1 MANRIANLLGNTKTR
16 TMVLLVVGVLIFGV
30 VIAISQTESVHTSD
44 APERVS
50 KTTQV
55 PNQVKSTPGEQVS
68 RKYKEL
74 QDQANKRGAEEA
86 AKKGTTFIPTLTG
99 NAEGYDDKDF
109 DKQLSAVAGDSGGKC
124 SKSTVAQLKQQGMD
138 TTKIILELKSYGC
151 SAAAIAALFSPD
163 EIAAAL
169 LAMNNCASNP
179 NAKGC
184 TADDAKK
191 LKDQGADAAKIAATL
206 KEKGCTM
213 SNIASALKGAGFTSN
228 DIATALKSAGATP
241 AELAA
246 ALKAAGASPAEIAT
260 AMKAAGISTN
270 DIAAA
275 MKAAG
280 VSTAD
285 IASGLKAAGVSPA
298 ELAAALKAAGA
309 SNAEIAGA
317 MKSAGYSAADI
328 AVGLK
333 AAGASP
339 SEIAAAL
346 KAAGSDPAEIAAAL
360 RASGASAEDIASA
373 LKANGVSASDIA
385 SALNKAG
392 FSNAEILPALA
403 KAGFNSGDIAKAM
416 AGLDNKGSDAASL
429 LAQQKAKDD
438 AAQRLAA
445 QQEAQQLAAFG
456 QQRQAKMQ
464 ELMAAMEA
472 QKTAVMQTWNDIPQ
486 QAMVAGEWATKKE
499 KDATAGGGSA
509 AGGTMGSAG
518 TAANQ
523 EAPKIILK
531 AGSILF
537 AVLDTA
543 VNSDEDGPIMATI
556 VSGSLKGSK
565 LMGKM
570 QVKTEA
576 EKVALNFTA
585 INMPGEANSMGI
597 SAVAIDPDTARTALA
612 SDVDHHYLMRW
623 GSLFA
628 SSFVQGYASAVANA
642 GQTSTT
648 SQGAAGST
656 TTTTSPPLTGRQ
668 QLFEGLGAIGTKWSE
683 VVAKNFDRPITMTI
697 DQGTGIGVLITSDLT
712 YGSAPTF
719 YTPTTAAPATTTA
732 QAPAAPTG
740 ANLSSDQTAALISTI
755 LKAQQAVAQ
764 TTTTTGTGSKQ

>member
-30 VIAISQTESVHTSD
+30 VIAISQTESAKTGD
-44 APERVS
+44 TPERVS
-50 KTTQV
+50 KTTEV

-169 LAMNNCASNP
+169 LAMNNCANP

-213 SNIASALKGAGFTSN
+213 SNIATALKGVGFTSN

-275 MKAAG
+275 MKGAG
-280 VSTAD
+280 ISTAD
-285 IASGLKAAGVSPA
+285 ISAGLKAAGVSPA

-309 SNAEIAGA
+309 SNAEIASA

-328 AVGLK
+328 AIGLK

-373 LKANGVSASDIA
+373 LKASGVSASDIA
-385 SALNKAG
+385 SALSKAG

-403 KAGFNSGDIAKAM
+403 KSGFSSSDIAKAM
-416 AGLDNKGSDAASL
+416 AGLDNRGSDAASL
-429 LAQQKAKDD
+429 LAQQQAKDD

-499 KDATAGGGSA
+499 KDAAAGGSA
-509 AGGTMGSAG
+509 AGGVAGSAG

-531 AGSILF
+531 AGTILF

-585 INMPGEANSMGI
+585 INMPGETNSMGI

-648 SQGAAGST
+648 NQGAAGST

-697 DQGTGIGVLITSDLT
+697 DQGTGIGILITADLT

>member
-30 VIAISQTESVHTSD
+30 VIAISQTESAKTGD
-44 APERVS
+44 TPERVS
-50 KTTQV
+50 KTTEV

-169 LAMNNCASNP
+169 LAMNDCGSGG
-179 NAKGC
+179 KGC
-184 TADDAKK
+184 TPDDAKK

-206 KEKGCTM
+206 KAKGCTV
-213 SNIASALKGAGFTSN
+213 SNIAAALKGAGYAPN
-228 DIATALKSAGATP
+228 DIAIALKAAGASTTEI
-241 AELAA
+241 AAALKAAGSSSADVAA
-246 ALKAAGASPAEIAT
+246 ALKAAGANPTEIAAALKAAGATNAEIAT
-260 AMKAAGISTN
+260 AMKAAGFS
-270 DIAAA
+270 AADVA
-275 MKAAG
+275 
-280 VSTAD
+280 
-285 IASGLKAAGVSPA
+285 I
-298 ELAAALKAAGA
+298 ALKA
-309 SNAEIAGA
+309 N
-317 MKSAGYSAADI
+317 
-328 AVGLK
+328 
-333 AAGASP
+333 GASP
-339 SEIAAAL
+339 TEIAAAL
-346 KAAGSDPAEIAAAL
+346 KAAGADPAEIASAL
-360 RASGASAEDIASA
+360 RASGASIDEIASA

-385 SALNKAG
+385 SALSKAG
-392 FSNAEILPALA
+392 YSNAEILPALA
-403 KAGFNSGDIAKAM
+403 KSGFNSTDIAKAM
-416 AGLDNKGSDAASL
+416 AGLDNRGNDAASL
-429 LAQQKAKDD
+429 LAQQQAKDD

-499 KDATAGGGSA
+499 KDAAAGGGSA

-531 AGSILF
+531 AGTILF

-585 INMPGEANSMGI
+585 INMPGETNSMGI

-648 SQGAAGST
+648 NQGAAGST

-697 DQGTGIGVLITSDLT
+697 DQGTGIGVLITADLT

-719 YTPTTAAPATTTA
+719 YTPTTAVPATTA